1 MQGCSCD
8 GVNVTR
14 GVEKLRGRF
23 GAAISVLPSMLLPF
37 IVPNRVHYG
46 ALADYHSYDLAWLGP
61 IAFPLLCAICAQGF
75 IYADML
81 LGRSEEMVLVVRNHP
96 LLLMR
101 PC

>member
-1 MQGCSCD
+1 MQGCRECTGNN

-61 IAFPLLCAICAQGF
+61 HRFPVALRNLCSRIHLRRHA
-75 IYADML
+75 
-81 LGRSEEMVLVVRNHP
+81 P
-96 LLLMR
+96 
-101 PC
+101 